1 MIDRQTLG
9 DIAFAILLALP
20 LVAFARPEAPV
31 HKNIETPAAA
41 KLAIADRLPGD
52 GRISLLG

>member
-1 MIDRQTLG
+1 MFDRHWLG
-9 DIAFAILLALP
+9 DIALAILLALP
-20 LVAFARPEAPV
+20 LVAFARPQAPV
-31 HKNIETPAAA
+31 HKIAGTTAAA